1 MRIAKQT
8 EDRMVIK
15 GDTRRIKRNIIYGA
29 IIAAVFIVPIIIFAF
44 TESLN
49 ITNITD
55 IIKGLVFPVVVL
67 VGVSAVLYR
76 ESTRVVID
84 KAKDRLSVKL
94 PLNRIIS
101 GAYPLKAVSEVRLR
115 HHGNPYYFPKLSI
128 LLNNDEEI
136 ILSSD
141 VMISMLKPGY
151 LFKAPPLYGHVIRE
165 QQLAMDIAIFMGVP
179 FREIKGGEVTFGLDQ
194 ADKDATCSEE
204 AEEKEGKV
212 DDQEG

>member
-15 GDTRRIKRNIIYGA
+15 GDKRRIKRNIIYGA
-29 IIAAVFIVPIIIFAF
+29 IIVAVFIVPIIIFAF
-44 TESLN
+44 TERLN
-49 ITNITD
+49 ISNISD
-55 IIKGLVFPVVVL
+55 IIIGLVFPVVVL
-67 VGVSAVLYR
+67 IGVSTVLYR
-76 ESTRVVID
+76 ESTRIVID
-84 KAKDRLSVKL
+84 KVKDRLSVRL
-94 PLNRIIS
+94 PLDRVMS

-141 VMISMLKPGY
+141 VMISIPKPGP
-151 LFKAPPLYGHVIRE
+151 LFKAPPLYGHVNRE
-165 QQLAMDIAIFMGVP
+165 QQLARDIATFMGVP

-194 ADKDATCSEE
+194 ADKDVNWSEE
-204 AEEKEGKV
+204 TEEKENG
-212 DDQEG
+212 